1 MPQERQQ
8 ADPPPPT
15 PGFEP
20 QDRLDSET
28 PPSIESIL
36 DLLATSPLYRQRT
49 KDGEERPE
57 DECDAQFSSDISVC
71 KVIAEGDRE
80 RFRRCEKS
88 AAERYANC
96 IAGRPLGPLDE
107 GY

>member
-1 MPQERQQ
+1 M
-8 ADPPPPT
+8 
-15 PGFEP
+15 
-20 QDRLDSET
+20 DSET
-28 PPSIESIL
+28 PPSIEGIL

-57 DECDAQFSSDISVC
+57 DECDAQYATDISVC

-80 RFRRCEKS
+80 RFRRREKS